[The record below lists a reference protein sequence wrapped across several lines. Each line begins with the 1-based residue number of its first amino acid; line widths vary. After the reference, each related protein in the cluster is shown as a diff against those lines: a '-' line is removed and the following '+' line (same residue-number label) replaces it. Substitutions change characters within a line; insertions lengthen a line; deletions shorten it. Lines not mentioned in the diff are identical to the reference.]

1 MAVSKKTKIIGL
13 TGQTGAGKTTV
24 SRAFADAGF
33 AVIDCDQLARDLQQR
48 PEVLQSLAGVFGPA
62 ILAGD
67 GTLDRRALAAAAFAS
82 PEQTQKLG
90 GVMYPIIP
98 DEINRLIAEFTEN
111 GRHLILLDAPT
122 LLESGVDK
130 MCGKKIAVL
139 ADEELRLLRILR
151 RDGITEEQ
159 ARARMKAQHKDSF
172 YSLRCDYVLTN
183 NSTEDALYKQGAEL
197 AAALKKRPGRLSQ
210 ELKTTLIA
218 FLLILGTIGLI
229 GGGYTVA
236 YRALYP
242 RKYSAAVTA
251 CAKEFSV
258 DESLVYAVIRCE
270 SSFDPAAVSSV
281 GAYGLMQITND
292 AYDWVHYRLHEEAKD
307 FNEMLDPE
315 LNIRCGC
322 ALLSLLLDRF
332 GDEKAAVA
340 AYHAGAGSVEG
351 WLADSE
357 YSKDGKTLD
366 KIPFPTTSR
375 YVDNVLQ
382 TRKVYRK
389 LYGEP

>member
-1 MAVSKKTKIIGL
+1 MRPVSHKKEGSPLAVSKKTKIIGL

-48 PEVLQSLAGVFGPA
+48 PEVLQSLAGAFCPA

-90 GVMYPIIP
+90 GVMYPIIT

-159 ARARMKAQHKDSF
+159 ARAR
-172 YSLRCDYVLTN
+172 N
-183 NSTEDALYKQGAEL
+183 NRTEDALYKQGAEL